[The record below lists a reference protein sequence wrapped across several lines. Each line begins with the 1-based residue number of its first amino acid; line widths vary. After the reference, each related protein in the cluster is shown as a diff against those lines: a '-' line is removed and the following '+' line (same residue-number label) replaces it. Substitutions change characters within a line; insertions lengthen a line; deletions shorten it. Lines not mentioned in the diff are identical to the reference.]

1 MDSIFHE
8 KQVGSLCAQ
17 HCLNSL
23 LQGDFFTAI
32 DLAEIGRQ
40 LDQQEQ
46 QHMAESGLVSRDYQ
60 EFLKQESSNYDDSG
74 FFSIQVIQK
83 ALESFGLELVPFKS
97 KNQIAEEA
105 RINPILQQAFICN
118 FKEHWFTIRKIG
130 GHWFNLNSIF
140 ARPQYVTNTYLSIL
154 LAQLA
159 NDGYS
164 IFVVNGNIPAS
175 EADMRLETMAKEELL
190 TRQNLLNQTE
200 SIIMNNNEDNDNTD
214 DDNDLKAAI
223 KMSLN
228 ETNKLENQASSYQT
242 IVRESEQDLLAR
254 EEEELRKAIEM
265 SLDKPDKEENPKKE
279 TEIPIKIEN
288 KPQVSETLEDIRQK
302 RLEFFNR
309 KPQ

>member
-32 DLAEIGRQ
+32 DLAEIARQ
-40 LDQQEQ
+40 LDQQER
-46 QHMAESGLVSRDYQ
+46 QHMAESGVVSRDFQ

-83 ALESFGLELVPFKS
+83 ALESFGLELIPFKS

-105 RINPILQQAFICN
+105 RINPNLQQAFICN
-118 FKEHWFTIRKIG
+118 FKEHWFTIRKFG
-130 GHWFNLNSIF
+130 GHWFNLNSVF

-164 IFVVNGNIPAS
+164 IFVVNGNIPSS
-175 EADMRLETMAKEELL
+175 EADIRLVTMTKDELL
-190 TRQNLLNQTE
+190 TRQNILNQTE
-200 SIIMNNNEDNDNTD
+200 PVIMNTNDD
-214 DDNDLKAAI
+214 DDNDDDDLKAAI
-223 KMSLN
+223 QMSLN
-228 ETNKLENQASSYQT
+228 ETNKLENQASSYQK
-242 IVRESEQDLLAR
+242 ILKESEKNLLVQ
-254 EEEELRKAIEM
+254 EEEEFRKAIEM
-265 SLDKPDKEENPKKE
+265 SLGEPNAEQPI
-279 TEIPIKIEN
+279 EIPIHIEN
-288 KPQVSETLEDIRQK
+288 KPQEPESLDDIRKK
-302 RLEFFNR
+302 RLEFFKR
-309 KPQ
+309 KSQ